1 MVRQHL
7 DLSFMARFVEREE
20 NEGIREKLNLIVFS
34 LL

>member
-7 DLSFMARFVEREE
+7 DLSFMARFVKRKE